1 MSEPLLITCE
11 ERLRL
16 NRPAKRDVVE
26 PLLGRERS
34 AVVRPLAIEAL
45 LIAREER
52 LLRLRLN
59 RAAKC
64 NVVEL
69 RCFSRPGAVARP
81 LAVETV

>member
-1 MSEPLLITCE
+1 MSEPLLVTRE

-26 PLLGRERS
+26 PQLGRERS

-59 RAAKC
+59 RPATC
-64 NVVEL
+64 NVVGA
-69 RCFSRPGAVARP
+69 RCCSIRSAVARP
-81 LAVETV
+81 LVLDTL